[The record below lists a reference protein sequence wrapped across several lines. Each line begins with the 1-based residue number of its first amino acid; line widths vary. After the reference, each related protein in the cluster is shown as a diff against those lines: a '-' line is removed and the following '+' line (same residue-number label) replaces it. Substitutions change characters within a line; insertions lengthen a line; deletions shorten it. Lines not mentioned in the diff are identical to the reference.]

1 MYLMPNEK
9 KWIRQFMLGTFTCL
23 LVVVVSTSILSQFAA
38 ARSIFPGESS
48 TEMQVGSAGMLD
60 MNLRAAR
67 SALVAQGMMNDSMM
81 YYVAVLSQQN
91 VVPGDPM
98 TSARGAV
105 GAVLVGDRL
114 MVRGNFRDLSSPM
127 RDYGMDPLNPPN
139 PNITSAFHIHQGEP
153 TENGPFQ
160 YALDVMMD
168 DTGRGGSAMG
178 EYTLTPEQQQALADG
193 RLYVDIH
200 TTMNRGG
207 ELRGILMPY

>member
-1 MYLMPNEK
+1 MPNKK

-23 LVVVVSTSILSQFAA
+23 LLVVLSTPVLSQIAS
-38 ARSIFPGESS
+38 ARSIFSGES
-48 TEMQVGSAGMLD
+48 TTAMQFESGRMMDL
-60 MNLRAAR
+60 NLQTAR
-67 SALVAQGMMNDSMM
+67 SALLAQGMTNDLMM
-81 YYVAVLSQQN
+81 SYVAVMSQQN

-105 GAVLVGDRL
+105 GAVLAGDRL
-114 MVRGNFRDLSSPM
+114 IVRGNFRDLSSPM
-127 RDYGMDPLNPPN
+127 RDYGMDPVNPPN
-139 PNITSAFHIHQGEP
+139 PSITSAFHIHQGEP

-168 DTGRGGSAMG
+168 NTGRGGSAMG
-178 EYTLTPEQQQALADG
+178 DYTLTPEQQQALANG
-193 RLYVDIH
+193 QLYVDIH